1 MIRCSY
7 FVVVIVTP
15 FQFWNTVILEQGNI
29 PELLRNYFPQLS
41 EKGLRDEI
49 AQVGKVMSF
58 STGEMIMDYG
68 SYIKLIPLVLQGSIK
83 VTREGDDGE
92 EIFLYYLQGGDACT
106 MTFTCCMRDKQSAIR
121 TIAEDETQIIAI
133 PTRYMDEW
141 MMKYPT
147 WKNFVMTAYDRRMLE
162 LIDTIDQ
169 IVFKKLDERL
179 LDYLRKKAR
188 ATGQKT
194 LQTTHQDIAAD
205 LNVTRESISRLL
217 KTMEKQQLL
226 ELGRNQITLKST
238 SASKKHH

>member
-1 MIRCSY
+1 M
-7 FVVVIVTP
+7 
-15 FQFWNTVILEQGNI
+15 ILEQGNI
-29 PELLRNYFPQLS
+29 TELIRTYFPQLS
-41 EKGLRDEI
+41 EQGLREEI
-49 AQVGKVMSF
+49 ARAGKVMNF
-58 STGEMIMDYG
+58 SAGEMIMDYG
-68 SYIKLIPLVLQGSIK
+68 SYIKLIPLVIKGSIK
-83 VTREGDDGE
+83 VSREGDDGE
-92 EIFLYYLQGGDACT
+92 EIFLYYLEGGDACT

-169 IVFKKLDERL
+169 IVFKKLDDRL

-188 ATGQKT
+188 ALGQST
-194 LQTTHQDIAAD
+194 LQTTHQEIADD

-217 KTMEKQQLL
+217 KNLEKQHKL
-226 ELGRNQITLKST
+226 ELGRNQIILK
-238 SASKKHH
+238 KI